1 MGDGRGNSLTLSPQ
15 VSANVRFA
23 FKAPSPEYILQS
35 VLKIVFLL
43 KFNYN
48 CFLVFPLETFQNVKI
63 WCIWK

>member
-48 CFLVFPLETFQNVKI
+48 CFLVFP
-63 WCIWK
+63 